1 MCTAKESY
9 SFAVSSKIDSAPGR
23 LRREHAWRTELLKL
37 LPRDLPTSAGTEMG
51 SERRLLLAHIS
62 LLSRSIRSS
71 TTCAHLEHTVSPDLW
86 STTMNSPGWSHG
98 GEGGDDDCGFSD
110 ACAEGGGGRASEG
123 AGYGR
128 THIGTGSSEGG
139 YDVSAI
145 GVVGVVGVGVGVF
158 RVGDTAKARQILC
171 DGPKCSPNVFGVDR
185 TDDDILG
192 AGEEYRCWQ
201 TLSSNDRPG
210 EGGRTKAN
218 AETRALKSVC
228 RLRDVDAEVWEVA
241 GPSARH
247 YARLERL
254 VWRRFF
260 SATLAEESTG
270 DMRR

>member
-1 MCTAKESY
+1 MGEKAATTTVASPMRAPKE
-9 SFAVSSKIDSAPGR
+9 AVDE
-23 LRREHAWRTELLKL
+23 LRRGPGTGER
-37 LPRDLPTSAGTEMG
+37 TSARVAQRADMM
-51 SERRLLLAHIS
+51 SP
-62 LLSRSIRSS
+62 RSASS
-71 TTCAHLEHTVSPDLW
+71 
-86 STTMNSPGWSHG
+86 
-98 GEGGDDDCGFSD
+98 
-110 ACAEGGGGRASEG
+110 ASS
-123 AGYGR
+123 A
-128 THIGTGSSEGG
+128 SS
-139 YDVSAI
+139 S
-145 GVVGVVGVGVGVF
+145 F

-192 AGEEYRCWQ
+192 AREEYRCWQ

-218 AETRALKSVC
+218 AETCALKSVC
-228 RLRDVDAEVWEVA
+228 RLRDVDAEVWEVT